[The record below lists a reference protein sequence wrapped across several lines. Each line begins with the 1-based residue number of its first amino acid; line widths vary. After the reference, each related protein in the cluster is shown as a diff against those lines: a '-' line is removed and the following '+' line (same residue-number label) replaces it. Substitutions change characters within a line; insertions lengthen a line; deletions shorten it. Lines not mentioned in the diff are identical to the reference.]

1 MIEAKFNK
9 DDYIINRAA
18 MDMAIVKDIS
28 KKGYYQFKAYYSSLF
43 DELKDLKNNK
53 YELQVNYQKFW
64 DLCNDDEKQKLDE
77 IIKEKGGK

>member
-9 DDYIINRAA
+9 DEYIINRAA

-77 IIKEKGGK
+77 IIKEKGGI